1 MQKIDWRRKLTSRKF
16 WVALAG
22 IVSGL
27 ILIFGGEEEKAKT
40 AYGVILEA
48 FSILG
53 YMLAESKADA
63 AWGYTEEGSDDENA
77 K

>member
-63 AWGYTEEGSDDENA
+63 AWGYAEEGSDDENA

>member
-63 AWGYTEEGSDDENA
+63 AWVSVDEDSDDENA

>member
-63 AWGYTEEGSDDENA
+63 AWGYADNDKDDTDAE
-77 K
+77 

>member
-1 MQKIDWRRKLTSRKF
+1 MKIDWRRKLTSRKF

-27 ILIFGGEEEKAKT
+27 ILIFGGEEETAKT

-53 YMLAESKADA
+53 SMLAESKADA
-63 AWGYTEEGSDDENA
+63 AWSGVDEDE
-77 K
+77 

>member
-1 MQKIDWRRKLTSRKF
+1 MVDWKRKLTSRKF
-16 WVALAG
+16 WVAVAG

-27 ILIFGGEEEKAKT
+27 ILIFGGEEEIAKT
-40 AYGVILEA
+40 ASGVILEA

-63 AWGYTEEGSDDENA
+63 AWASEISEEDNGNS
-77 K
+77 